1 MAVLFA
7 LVVSALALS
16 TEVVWAFVEYENT
29 AGGPVMFD
37 CSSPGQGLTEFSSS
51 PTIVPPP
58 VGRRKRHLVEHDRL
72 WDFSCSDVSCPQRTA
87 LVHPNVASYTGP
99 VRNQI
104 LSSHVWLK
112 TRLISLSLL
121 FFSLLPSASIYLWCV
136 K

>member
-16 TEVVWAFVEYENT
+16 TEVVWAYNDYEND

-37 CSSPGQGLTEFSSS
+37 CPSPGQGLTVFFSS
-51 PTIVPPP
+51 PTTVPPP
-58 VGRRKRHLVEHDRL
+58 TGRRKRHIGGHDRL

-87 LVHPNVASYTGP
+87 LVHPNVVNL

-112 TRLISLSLL
+112 TRLISSSLL